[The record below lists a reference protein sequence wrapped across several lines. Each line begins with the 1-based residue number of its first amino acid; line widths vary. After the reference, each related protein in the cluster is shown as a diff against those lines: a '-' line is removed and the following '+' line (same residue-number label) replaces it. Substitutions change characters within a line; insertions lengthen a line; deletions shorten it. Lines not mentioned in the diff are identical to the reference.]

1 VCGKLTKKGGI
12 EMKKLL
18 MAVLLGTF
26 CLMSA
31 GIKASYA
38 GEIDLLL
45 QKLVEKGVLTGSE
58 AQQVKTETQ
67 EQVKKE
73 IAQGKFSSLPAW
85 VQNIKI
91 KGDFRVRY
99 QLDHAK
105 TSDTG
110 VTSDRNRAR
119 IRMRLGVDSKIN
131 DKLMVGVGIATG
143 TTDVTSYDAARSNNQ
158 SFGSGFAKK
167 AVVLDYAYAKYTP
180 VPWASLMAGKMK
192 YLPWRPTDVMI
203 DNDITPEGGVLQL
216 NKQFGKAN
224 LFLDTMVLVLS
235 ETEPSTH
242 NAMTYAVQGG
252 ADYAFTDNLSLK
264 GAVSY
269 YDFSNVKGRAID
281 GTTGS
286 NTRNP
291 GSGTPDSNGYYV
303 VGTGTTAG
311 TYMYDYRELT
321 PAVEFGIKNP
331 LKALANAT
339 GLSMLDIEKIS
350 FFGEY
355 YQNLAAPTKNKG
367 FATGFGF
374 GNEKIDDWGKWQFQY
389 VFSMMEKDADID
401 ILPDSDRY
409 SGRTGIRGHKASVQY
424 GLGKNTWLQFA
435 VFRYENIDA
444 AFMHNRKAPTTVV
457 QADWNMKF

>member
-1 VCGKLTKKGGI
+1 
-12 EMKKLL
+12 MKKLFI
-18 MAVLLGTF
+18 AVLLGTF

-31 GIKASYA
+31 GIRVSYA

-45 QKLVEKGVLTGSE
+45 QKLVDKGILTGAE

-73 IAQGKFSSLPAW
+73 IAQGKSSSLPAW
-85 VQNIKI
+85 VQNIKL
-91 KGDFRVRY
+91 KGDFRTRY

-119 IRMRLGVDSKIN
+119 IRLRVGLDAKVN
-131 DKLMVGVGIATG
+131 DKLMVSAGIATG

-158 SFGSGFAKK
+158 SLGSGFAKK
-167 AVVLDYAYAKYTP
+167 PVVLDYAYAKYNP
-180 VPWASLMAGKMK
+180 VPWATLMAGKMK

-216 NKQFGKAN
+216 SKQFGKAN
-224 LFLDTMVLVLS
+224 LFLDTMLFVLS

-242 NAMTYAVQGG
+242 NAMAYALQGG
-252 ADYAFTDNLSLK
+252 ADYALTDTLSLK
-264 GAVSY
+264 GALSY

-281 GTTGS
+281 GSTGS
-286 NTRNP
+286 NTKMVMT
-291 GSGTPDSNGYYV
+291 GAYSN
-303 VGTGTTAG
+303 TGLNK
-311 TYMYDYRELT
+311 YSFREIT

-331 LKALANAT
+331 FKALANIT
-339 GLSMLDIEKIS
+339 GLGLLDIEKLS

-355 YQNLAAPTKNKG
+355 YQNLDAPNKNKG

-374 GNEKIDDWGKWQFQY
+374 GNEKIDDWGKWQAQY
-389 VFSMMEKDADID
+389 VYSMLARDSVID

-409 SGRTGIRGHKASVQY
+409 TGHTGIRGHKVSFQY
-424 GLGKNTWLQFA
+424 GLGKNTWLQLA
-435 VFRYENIDA
+435 GFRYENIDQS
-444 AFMHNRKAPTTVV
+444 FGRKAPATVV
-457 QADWNMKF
+457 

>member
-1 VCGKLTKKGGI
+1 
-12 EMKKLL
+12 MKRLL
-18 MAVLLGTF
+18 IAVLLGTF

-45 QKLVEKGVLTGSE
+45 QKLVEKGVLTGAE

-73 IAQGKFSSLPAW
+73 IAQGQYSSLPAW
-85 VQNIKI
+85 VQNTKI

-110 VTSDRNRAR
+110 TTSDRNRAR
-119 IRMRLGVDSKIN
+119 IRMRLGIESKVN
-131 DKLMVGVGIATG
+131 DKITVGVGIATG

-158 SFGSGFAKK
+158 SFGNGFAKK
-167 AVVLDYAYAKYTP
+167 ALVLDYAYARYTP

-224 LFLDTMVLVLS
+224 LFLDTMVFVLS
-235 ETEPSTH
+235 ETEPATH
-242 NAMTYAVQGG
+242 NAMTYALQGG
-252 ADYAFTDNLSLK
+252 ADYALSDTLSLK
-264 GAVSY
+264 GALSY
-269 YDFSNVKGRAID
+269 YDFSDVKGRAID
-281 GTTGS
+281 GSTGS
-286 NTRNP
+286 NTKMVMT
-291 GSGTPDSNGYYV
+291 GSYNN
-303 VGTGTTAG
+303 TGLNK
-311 TYMYDYRELT
+311 YSFRQIT
-321 PAVEFGIKNP
+321 PAVEFGIKSP
-331 LKALANAT
+331 FKALANAT
-339 GLSMLDIEKIS
+339 GLSMLDIEKLS

-355 YQNLAAPTKNKG
+355 YQNLAAPDKNTG

-374 GNEKIDDWGKWQFQY
+374 GNEKIDDWGKWQVQY
-389 VFSMMEKDADID
+389 VYSMTERDSIID

-409 SGRTGIRGHKASVQY
+409 TGHTGIRGHKVSYQY

-435 VFRYENIDA
+435 LFRFENIDSS
-444 AFMHNRKAPTTVV
+444 FGRRAPTTVV
-457 QADWNMKF
+457 QAGWNMKF

>member
-1 VCGKLTKKGGI
+1 
-12 EMKKLL
+12 MKRLL
-18 MAVLLGTF
+18 IAVLFGSF

-31 GIKASYA
+31 GVQVSSA

-45 QKLVEKGVLTGSE
+45 QKLVEKGVLTGAE
-58 AQQVKTETQ
+58 AQQVKIETQ
-67 EQVKKE
+67 EKVKKE
-73 IAQGKFSSLPAW
+73 IAEGKSWSMPAW
-85 VQNIKI
+85 VQNIKM

-110 VTSDRNRAR
+110 ATSDRNRAR
-119 IRMRLGVDSKIN
+119 IRLRLGVDSKIN
-131 DKLMVGVGIATG
+131 DKIMVGAGIATG

-167 AVVLDYAYAKYTP
+167 PVVLDYAYARYTP
-180 VPWASLMAGKMK
+180 TPWAAIMGGKMK
-192 YLPWRPTDVMI
+192 YLPWRPTDVLF

-216 NKQFGKAN
+216 NKKFGNAN
-224 LFLDTMVLVLS
+224 LFLDSMVLVLS

-242 NAMTYAVQGG
+242 NAMMYGVQGG
-252 ADYAFTDNLSLK
+252 VDYAFTDNLSLK
-264 GAVSY
+264 SALSY

-286 NTRNP
+286 NTRIP
-291 GSGTPDSNGYYV
+291 GSGTPDGNGYYV

-311 TYMYDYRELT
+311 VYKYAYREIT
-321 PAVEFGIKNP
+321 PALEFGIKNP
-331 LKALANAT
+331 FHALANVT
-339 GLSMLDIEKIS
+339 GMSMLDIEKLS

-367 FATGFGF
+367 FAAGFGF
-374 GNEKIDDWGKWQFQY
+374 GNEKVDDWGKWQIQY
-389 VFSMMEKDADID
+389 IYSMMERDAAMDITV
-401 ILPDSDRY
+401 DSDRY
-409 SGRTGIRGHKASVQY
+409 SGRTGISGHKASFQY
-424 GLGKNTWLQFA
+424 GLGKNTWLQFSL
-435 VFRYENIDA
+435 FRYQNIDSG
-444 AFMHNRKAPTTVV
+444 FMKNRRAPTTVV

>member
-1 VCGKLTKKGGI
+1 
-12 EMKKLL
+12 MKKLFI
-18 MAVLLGTF
+18 AVLLGIF
-26 CLMSA
+26 CLASL

-45 QKLVEKGVLTGSE
+45 QKLVDKGVLTGAE
-58 AQQVKTETQ
+58 AQQVKLETQ
-67 EQVKKE
+67 EKVKKE
-73 IAQGKFSSLPAW
+73 IAEGKSLSMPAW
-85 VQNIKI
+85 VQNIKM

-110 VTSDRNRAR
+110 ATSDRNRGR
-119 IRMRLGVDSKIN
+119 IRMRLGVDSKVN
-131 DKLMVGVGIATG
+131 DKIMVGVGIATG

-167 AVVLDYAYAKYTP
+167 PVVLDYAYAKYTP
-180 VPWASLMAGKMK
+180 VPWASLMGGKMK

-224 LFLDTMVLVLS
+224 LFLDTMVFVLS
-235 ETEPSTH
+235 ETEPATH
-242 NAMTYAVQGG
+242 NAMAYALQGG
-252 ADYAFTDNLSLK
+252 TDYALTDTLSLK
-264 GAVSY
+264 GAISY

-281 GTTGS
+281 GSTGS
-286 NTRNP
+286 NTKMTMT
-291 GSGTPDSNGYYV
+291 GAYSN
-303 VGTGTTAG
+303 TGLNK
-311 TYMYDYRELT
+311 YSFREIT

-331 LKALANAT
+331 FKPLANIT
-339 GLSMLDIEKIS
+339 GLSALDIEKLS

-355 YQNLAAPTKNKG
+355 YQNLDAPNKNKG

-374 GNEKIDDWGKWQFQY
+374 GNEKVDDWGKWQAQY
-389 VFSMMEKDADID
+389 VYSMTARDSILD

-409 SGRTGIRGHKASVQY
+409 TGHTGIRGHKVSFQY

-435 VFRYENIDA
+435 AFRYENIDSS
-444 AFMHNRKAPTTVV
+444 FGRRAPTTVV